1 MDLTTG
7 TQAFGEGRGLAVPP
21 LRHRACGRQ
30 SRPSAFALE
39 SSQPHTP
46 PPVAGHRGRSARSKH
61 IMQDA
66 PEKADWISFVLHFV
80 FGLLVGC
87 FVGFITITRR
97 RHGIWLQEELILPY
111 LFGTSLFCAGLGA
124 KLGDRLWIGD
134 NYRIIPPDSPKHN
147 RRSIFLSMI
156 SIVCGAGLAV
166 VSLFL
171 HFT

>member
-1 MDLTTG
+1 
-7 TQAFGEGRGLAVPP
+7 
-21 LRHRACGRQ
+21 
-30 SRPSAFALE
+30 
-39 SSQPHTP
+39 
-46 PPVAGHRGRSARSKH
+46 
-61 IMQDA
+61 MQDA

-80 FGLLVGC
+80 FGLFVGC
-87 FVGFITITRR
+87 FVGFITISRR

-111 LFGTSLFCAGLGA
+111 LSGSSLFCAGLGA

-134 NYRIIPPDSPKHN
+134 NYRVIPPDSAKHN
-147 RRSIFLSMI
+147 RRSILASMI

>member
-1 MDLTTG
+1 MMAQPKPNKTDAG
-7 TQAFGEGRGLAVPP
+7 NGSYGICRVIDA
-21 LRHRACGRQ
+21 
-30 SRPSAFALE
+30 SRSPSPDP
-39 SSQPHTP
+39 S
-46 PPVAGHRGRSARSKH
+46 RSVRSEH